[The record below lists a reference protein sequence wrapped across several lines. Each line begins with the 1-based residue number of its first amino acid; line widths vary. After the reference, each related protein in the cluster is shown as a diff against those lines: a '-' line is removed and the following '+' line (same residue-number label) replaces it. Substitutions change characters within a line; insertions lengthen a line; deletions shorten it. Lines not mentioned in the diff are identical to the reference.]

1 MEGYV
6 YIACG
11 QCKVRPLHRQ
21 RFRTGFSEMRRVL
34 DLGCGKNKHQI
45 AEAEVIGV
53 DIDPES
59 SADVIYDL
67 NKLPWPFDEDEFH
80 EVICQDILEH
90 LGDLPSVM
98 QEISR
103 ISKRGGVVKIRTP
116 HYSSHYAYN
125 NPTHRHYFGYYTFEY
140 FCRRGFKMMDKRLT
154 FPRIWRLLGL
164 SAMVNR
170 YPRRWEQLF
179 AFVIRAENMYIELE
193 VAK

>member
-1 MEGYV
+1 
-6 YIACG
+6 
-11 QCKVRPLHRQ
+11 
-21 RFRTGFSEMRRVL
+21 MRRVL
-34 DLGCGKNKHQI
+34 DLGCGENKHRI
-45 AEAEVIGV
+45 AGAEVIGV

-67 NKLPWPFDEDEFH
+67 NKLPWPFDNDEFH

-90 LGDLPSVM
+90 LEDLPSVM
-98 QEISR
+98 REISR
-103 ISKRGGVVKIRTP
+103 ISKRGSIVKIRTP

-140 FCRRGFKMMDKRLT
+140 FCRRGFKVIKKKLL

-170 YPRRWEQLF
+170 HPRRWEQLF
-179 AFVIRAENMYIELE
+179 AFVVRAENMYIELE

>member
-1 MEGYV
+1 
-6 YIACG
+6 
-11 QCKVRPLHRQ
+11 
-21 RFRTGFSEMRRVL
+21 MRRVL
-34 DLGCGKNKHQI
+34 DLGCGKNKHSI
-45 AEAEVIGV
+45 AEAEVIGI

-67 NKLPWPFDEDEFH
+67 NALPWPFDDDEFD

-90 LGDLPSVM
+90 LEDLPSVM

-103 ISKRGGVVKIRTP
+103 ISRRGGIVKIRTP
-116 HYSSHYAYN
+116 HYSSCYAYN

-140 FCRRGFKMMDKRLT
+140 FCRRGFKMIEKRLL

-170 YPRRWEQLF
+170 YPQRWEQLL
-179 AFVIRAENMYIELE
+179 AFVIRAENMCIELE

>member
-1 MEGYV
+1 
-6 YIACG
+6 
-11 QCKVRPLHRQ
+11 
-21 RFRTGFSEMRRVL
+21 MRRVL
-34 DLGCGKNKHQI
+34 DLGCGKNKHRI

-67 NKLPWPFDEDEFH
+67 NKLPWPFDDDEFD

-90 LGDLPSVM
+90 LEDLPSVM
-98 QEISR
+98 QEIRR
-103 ISKRGGVVKIRTP
+103 ISRRGGIVKIRTP
-116 HYSSHYAYN
+116 HYSSCYAYN
-125 NPTHRHYFGYYTFEY
+125 NPTHIHYFGYYTFEY
-140 FCRRGFKMMDKRLT
+140 FCRRGFKMMGKRLL

-170 YPRRWEQLF
+170 YPRRWEQLL

-193 VAK
+193 VVK